1 MATQVTTGLLAN
13 DAVTDA
19 KLSATITATTQSA
32 SDNSTKVATTAYVTT
47 ALANLVDSAPGT
59 LNTLN
64 ELAAALGD
72 DANFSTTVTNSI
84 ATKLPLAGG
93 TLTGDLRVGTADAA
107 NRTITIAGGATG
119 NDEGGEIRLEMA
131 ADHDSTYN
139 FWRLDVNQDDFRIG
153 REGLTDVL
161 INSSGNFGI
170 GTPPDELLHVK
181 GTNGAIAID
190 GNGSS
195 NTASIKFINDNER
208 SRITSAYGS
217 GGGGV
222 LTFHTDSTGGS
233 LLERMRID
241 ASGNVGIGVASP
253 GYRLHVNSKLVVGDA
268 PGVGLSGNT
277 IHVRENSNSG
287 IHFPLVIGGGTHVA
301 GAAFGIGLDPE
312 GYGNRNKIAILAEG
326 NGAGYSRGKLHFALD
341 ANNNS
346 DQVALADSKMC
357 ITENGNIGIGE
368 TNPARALDIV
378 SSADYQ
384 LQLSNGASAAHYELG
399 RNNTTGAFHF
409 YGNQS
414 GDIAYVFGGADGERL
429 RIDGSGNIGFNTAG
443 IAVGATSDAQVSTAT
458 PNRIVFNNDYS
469 NGYTDAS
476 LKLYLFNSNTTRQ
489 GFTSGPA
496 YDLQYHSSGSAS
508 GRHAFYVANTEVGR
522 FAANGLHVGVA
533 SSNSYV
539 YLGSQGGAFG
549 GNSSNW
555 MRASGSTLMFNS
567 ALSTSS
573 GSNAYVWEASG
584 STRMALEGN
593 GKLKLPQS
601 PAAGGG
607 ETATLKFNTSNGAV
621 AYDSSTREHKDDIEP
636 ITIDTAKVYN
646 LEAKSFTWN
655 DKTLSPGEK
664 GFGYIAEEVETVL
677 PELVN
682 TKDGVAHGVNYQMIA
697 VLLLEEVK
705 KLKTRIETLEG

>member
-1 MATQVTTGLLAN
+1 MALTKVPSNL
-13 DAVTDA
+13 DSV
-19 KLSATITATTQSA
+19 TATTQSQG
-32 SDNSTKVATTAYVTT
+32 DGSTNVATTAYVDTG
-47 ALANLVDSAPGT
+47 LANLIDSAPGN

-64 ELAAALGD
+64 ELAAAMND
-72 DANFSTTVTNSI
+72 NASFFSTV
-84 ATKLPLAGG
+84 LPLSGG
-93 TLTGDLRVGTADAA
+93 TMTGALT
-107 NRTITIAGGATG
+107 
-119 NDEGGEIRLEMA
+119 
-131 ADHDSTYN
+131 
-139 FWRLDVNQDDFRIG
+139 
-153 REGLTDVL
+153 
-161 INSSGNFGI
+161 
-170 GTPPDELLHVK
+170 
-181 GTNGAIAID
+181 TNGVINTGTSHNFAINTPNSLRINID
-190 GNGSS
+190 S
-195 NTASIKFINDNER
+195 NNSATDQVFVIGHNQTAVD
-208 SRITSAYGS
+208 TSNS
-217 GGGGV
+217 V
-222 LTFHTDSTGGS
+222 LMTI
-233 LLERMRID
+233 LE
-241 ASGNVGIGVASP
+241 SGNVGIGGTPQTTVGKLDIIGASNE
-253 GYRLHVNSKLVVGDA
+253 YDTA
-268 PGVGLSGNT
+268 PMVT
-277 IHVRENSNSG
+277 
-287 IHFPLVIGGGTHVA
+287 FKTTGTN
-301 GAAFGIGLDPE
+301 AA
-312 GYGNRNKIAILAEG
+312 NRNW
-326 NGAGYSRGKLHFALD
+326 S
-341 ANNNS
+341 
-346 DQVALADSKMC
+346 
-357 ITENGNIGIGE
+357 IG
-368 TNPARALDIV
+368 ALDINYGDFHIGCGDSNSDFFDANAHSKLTINKDGKVGIGTV
-378 SSADYQ
+378 SPATILHTRTSEST
-384 LQLSNGASAAHYELG
+384 SNHNSGG
-399 RNNTTGAFHF
+399 GFHLVSNSTAGSRAVNLF
-409 YGNQS
+409 L
-414 GDIAYVFGGADGERL
+414 DADGGNFSTTSDGAYAYLEKVGGGGDFKLINQDTSNMIFQTSGTERL

-458 PNRIVFNNDYS
+458 PNRIVLNNDYS

-476 LKLYLFNSNTTRQ
+476 LKMYLFNSGNTRQ

-496 YDLQYHSSGSAS
+496 YDLQYHSSGDSS
-508 GRHAFYVANTEVGR
+508 GRHVFYVANTEVGR

-636 ITIDTAKVYN
+636 ITIDTAKVYD

-655 DKTLSPGEK
+655 NKTLSPGEK

-705 KLKTRIETLEG
+705 KLKSRIETLEG